1 MPTPSMYQ
9 AESDELARRK
19 ALADMLQQQSMQPI
33 ETQSVGGIPT
43 PISPLQGLSKL
54 YQGYQGGKEQ
64 KEVTQGQQDLSK
76 RYQEGLA
83 EALRKSQETGSPDA
97 LLMSGHPLA
106 QQIGM
111 SRMTADQAAKA
122 ATDKMNAEYSMKKQ
136 FETDPDVIAAKQRGS
151 SKSDYFVPVQTAGG
165 VISFDSRRGSASPL
179 MVGGKQVVGSASD
192 PTLQGNIAYG
202 KAEGKERGE
211 SLAKSDIMLPQV
223 IANAQQSNNLI
234 DQMIGSADGKVKPHP
249 GFSSTVGGTLRPG
262 ARLIEGTPEAGFMAI
277 LDQIKGGA
285 FLEAFNS
292 LKGGGQITEVEG
304 RKATDAITR
313 MKKSQSEDEFVKAAR
328 EYQSVINAGV
338 QRALQKAG
346 KINETSP
353 AVAKPTNVNWSD
365 LK

>member
-83 EALRKSQETGSPDA
+83 EALRKSQETGSSDA

-122 ATDKMNAEYSMKKQ
+122 ATDKMNAEYGMKKQ
-136 FETDPDVIAAKQRGS
+136 FALDPEVIAAQSQIRRAGKTDVTVNNPQEKEE
-151 SKSDYFVPVQTAGG
+151 SKTVGKGFGEQYNKLQESALASQSKINRVERLDQLLQGVDTGKLTPAGAEIAGYAQSLGIKVDPKLGNIQAAEALSNELALELRNPAGG
-165 VISFDSRRGSASPL
+165 AG
-179 MVGGKQVVGSASD
+179 M
-192 PTLQGNIAYG
+192 
-202 KAEGKERGE
+202 
-211 SLAKSDIMLPQV
+211 
-223 IANAQQSNNLI
+223 
-234 DQMIGSADGKVKPHP
+234 
-249 GFSSTVGGTLRPG
+249 PG
-262 ARLIEGTPEAGFMAI
+262 ALSDKDREFLKAMTPGIEKTP
-277 LDQIKGGA
+277 
-285 FLEAFNS
+285 
-292 LKGGGQITEVEG
+292 EG
-304 RKATDAITR
+304 RKLISESYRKLAQRDVEVAQLAR
-313 MKKSQSEDEFVKAAR
+313 DYRNKKGQMDEGFYNELR
-328 EYQSVINAGV
+328 EYSKMKPIFQNAET
-338 QRALQKAG
+338 QETTQNPAIDAL
-346 KINETSP
+346 
-353 AVAKPTNVNWSD
+353 
-365 LK
+365 LKKYGTAR